1 MPPPTLDQ
9 IIELEVKVWE
19 ALRKGDPAL
28 DAAMLSDDF
37 LGVYPSGFS
46 DKVQHC
52 GQLKN
57 GPTVAR
63 YELKTPRLTHLG
75 ENRVMLSY
83 LADWTRASSKAPQS
97 PEQMYISSIWEC
109 FGGKWLNTF
118 SQDTPVTKVG

>member
-1 MPPPTLDQ
+1 MPSTLQ
-9 IIELEVKVWE
+9 EIVELETKVWE
-19 ALRKGDPAL
+19 ALRMGDPAL
-28 DAAMLSDDF
+28 DAEMLSDDF

-46 DKVQHC
+46 NKEQHC

-63 YELKTPRLTHLG
+63 YEIKTPRLTQLG

-83 LADWTRASSKAPQS
+83 LADWTRASSKAPQRS
-97 PEQMYISSIWEC
+97 EQMYISSIWEC

-118 SQDTPVTKVG
+118 SQDTPVTNLG